1 MRKSNASCREKNE
14 LNRSRFSVFIIILIL
29 FFWTNFNFSKENVI
43 KEQNKLIKD
52 LKSANKFF
60 EKGKKQFYKK
70 SYKKAENNFKKCIEI
85 FSNHSNAYFY
95 LSKIYYHNG
104 NLQGALDYIVKAKST
119 YKDFVKA
126 VFTSNRKNL
135 DILRGNMKELRNRS
149 NYASTDEGRN
159 QMRTA
164 MNKTREKMDSMQ
176 RKLKDSQIVM
186 KNLKAEL
193 FYFHG
198 NVYFKLKKFQ
208 ETLNEYI
215 EAIRINPKHNQAYN
229 NLISIFYMGKQYKRA
244 SEYLKLAESNDVKV
258 NPKLKDAVNKAVNQ

>member
-1 MRKSNASCREKNE
+1 MRKSNTNWRKKLKLS
-14 LNRSRFSVFIIILIL
+14 RSRFSVFIIILVL
-29 FFWTNFNFSKENVI
+29 FFWTNFNFSQENVI

-52 LKSANKFF
+52 YKSANNYFR
-60 EKGKKQFYKK
+60 KGETQFYKK
-70 SYKKAENNFKKCIEI
+70 NYKKAEKNFKKCIEI

-95 LSKIYYHNG
+95 LSKGYYHNG

-119 YKDFVKA
+119 YKDFVKV
-126 VFTSNRKNL
+126 VFISKRRNL
-135 DILRGNMKELRNRS
+135 DVLRENMKELRNRS

-164 MNKTREKMDSMQ
+164 MNKTREKMDGMQ
-176 RKLKDSQIVM
+176 KRFKDSQIVM
-186 KNLKAEL
+186 KNLKAEF

-208 ETLNEYI
+208 ETLNEYV
-215 EAIRINPKHNQAYN
+215 EAIRINPKHSQAYN
-229 NLISIFYMGKQYKRA
+229 NLISLFYMGKQYKRA